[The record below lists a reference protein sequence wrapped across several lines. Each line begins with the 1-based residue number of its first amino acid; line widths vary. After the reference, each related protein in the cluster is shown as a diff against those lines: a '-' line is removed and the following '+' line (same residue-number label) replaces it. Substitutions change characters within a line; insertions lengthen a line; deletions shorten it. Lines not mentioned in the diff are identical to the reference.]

1 MYRQRDRSNIFM
13 FTGIHGVG
21 QSKVSAKFGQAVSS
35 RRDTDWQTD
44 RPTVS
49 VIVMQHTT
57 NNLCRRVGTE
67 QGLCQIWWRLNE
79 AFVKP
84 VSKKFDQSNPS
95 NYHLNFLASTI
106 AKSFEKLLNCH
117 CLNFLESNS
126 LSDHQYRFF
135 ILKRDQ
141 LTIFVPITLWGTLGN
156 PMSLLFISVR
166 LLTGSIKRP
175 CQPNFLLRALPVLS
189 VTWIP
194 VFIWLL

>member
-135 ILKRDQ
+135 YFEARSTDDLRSYN
-141 LTIFVPITLWGTLGN
+141 TLGN
-156 PMSLLFISVR
+156 FGKSYVI
-166 LLTGSIKRP
+166 
-175 CQPNFLLRALPVLS
+175 ALYICKAFDRFHKKALS
-189 VTWIP
+189 AKLP
-194 VFIWLL
+194 S